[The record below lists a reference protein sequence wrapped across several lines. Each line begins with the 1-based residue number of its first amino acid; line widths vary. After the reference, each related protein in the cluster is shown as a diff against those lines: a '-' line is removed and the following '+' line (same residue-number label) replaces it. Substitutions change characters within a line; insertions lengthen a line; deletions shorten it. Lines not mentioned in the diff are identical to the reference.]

1 MSAVSRYHCA
11 SEPSPPAAGATHG
24 GALEIPINEAGFMPT
39 SGLDPTGKV
48 FQYRDSIFRGIY
60 AAAAD
65 FYRAL
70 FSGSFR
76 DELIRAGLID
86 TQISPHRMQGFD
98 LLVQQP
104 LIPVVSYASEWS
116 SRMLKDAAELTCN
129 LEQTLRSGGYT
140 LRDGHPWNI
149 LFDRCRPVFV
159 DIGSIVEK
167 QPSARSPFFLYDFR
181 STFLYPLLLNTNGL
195 GDIAYAMMVSFLS
208 TDARGT
214 FDFPIFRLLL
224 GSMPLRQ
231 WVFHRR
237 RSRRIDRVWPRDE
250 TKGLDLLMDQID
262 AIDTDDL
269 SGRDRAGTS
278 RAAGPGT
285 GDVSGVLHKALD
297 DVMATY
303 APSTV
308 LDIGAGS
315 GRATEIAL
323 AHGARVI
330 AADIDDAKVTRL
342 YHRFRQSGGDV
353 YPVRMDFCSPNMDHG
368 PWAICTA
375 ATKRFRS
382 QMVLLLNLIE
392 RLVQFRFLSFDRI
405 ARYLADFTQKWALV
419 EFVGAQ
425 HPKLCKSGNRRITS
439 GNYTIDALRRSL
451 KRYFDSATVYT
462 QIEPERWLL
471 LCEDPKVVPAHEPVN
486 EWTK

>member
-1 MSAVSRYHCA
+1 MNTVCRIDNAEAA
-11 SEPSPPAAGATHG
+11 SPDSTGPNNHE
-24 GALEIPINEAGFMPT
+24 ALMIPVENAHFMPT

-48 FQYRDSIFRGIY
+48 FRYRDSIFRGIH
-60 AAAAD
+60 ATAAD

-76 DELIRAGLID
+76 DEIIQAGLID
-86 TQISPHRMQGFD
+86 TRISSHRMQGYD
-98 LLVQQP
+98 LLLEQP

-116 SRMLKDAAELTCN
+116 SRMLKDAAQLTCN
-129 LEQTLRSGGYT
+129 LEKTLRTGGFT

-149 LFDRCRPVFV
+149 LFDQCRPVFV
-159 DIGSIVEK
+159 DIGSIVER
-167 QPSARSPFFLYDFR
+167 QPSARNLFFLYDFR
-181 STFLYPLLLNTNGL
+181 STFLYPLLLNSSGL
-195 GDIAYAMMVSFLS
+195 SDISYSMMVSFLS

-214 FDFPIFRLLL
+214 FDFPIFRLLF
-224 GSMPLRQ
+224 GSMPFRQ
-231 WVFHRR
+231 WVYHRR
-237 RSRRIDRVWPRDE
+237 RNKRIDRIWPRDE
-250 TKGLDLLMDQID
+250 AKGLDLLMRQID
-262 AIDTDDL
+262 AIDTDDI
-269 SGRDRAGTS
+269 SGMDKAGTS
-278 RAAGPGT
+278 YSAAQGAS
-285 GDVSGVLHKALD
+285 DESGRVLHKVLD

-315 GRATEIAL
+315 GWATEIAL

-330 AADIDDAKVTRL
+330 AADIDDAKVTRMYL
-342 YHRFRQSGGDV
+342 RFRQSGGDV
-353 YPVRMDFCSPNMDHG
+353 YPVRMDFCSPSLDHG

-375 ATKRFRS
+375 ATKRFQS
-382 QMVLLLNLIE
+382 QMVLLLNLID

-405 ARYLADFTQKWALV
+405 ARYLAGFTHKWALV

-425 HPKLCKSGNRRITS
+425 HPKLRESGNRRITS

-451 KRYFDSATVYT
+451 KRYFNSATIHT

-471 LCEDPKVVPAHEPVN
+471 LCEDPKVAADKSWN
-486 EWTK
+486 E

>member
-1 MSAVSRYHCA
+1 MSAVSQHDCA
-11 SEPSPPAAGATHG
+11 SAPRSRTAGAHDG
-24 GALEIPINEAGFMPT
+24 GAPEIPMTEVGFMPT

-48 FQYRDSIFRGIY
+48 FQYHDSIFRGIY
-60 AAAAD
+60 PAAAA
-65 FYRAL
+65 FYRTL

-86 TQISPHRMQGFD
+86 TRISPLRMQGFD
-98 LLVQQP
+98 LLLQQP
-104 LIPVVSYASEWS
+104 LVPVVSYASEWS
-116 SRMLKDAAELTCN
+116 SRMLKDAAALTGT
-129 LEQTLRSGGYT
+129 LEQTLRTAGYT

-167 QPSARSPFFLYDFR
+167 QPSVRSPFFLYDFR
-181 STFLYPLLLNTNGL
+181 STFLYPLLLNTSGL
-195 GDIAYAMMVSFLS
+195 SDIAYAMMVSFLS
-208 TDARGT
+208 TDARGK

-224 GSMPLRQ
+224 GSLPLRQ

-237 RSRRIDRVWPRDE
+237 RNRRIDRVWPRDE
-250 TKGLDLLMDQID
+250 TKGLNLLMDQID
-262 AIDTDDL
+262 AIDTDAL
-269 SGRDRAGTS
+269 SGREWNGTS
-278 RAAGPGT
+278 RAAAPGS
-285 GDVSGVLHKALD
+285 GDESQTVLHKALD
-297 DVMATY
+297 DVMTTY
-303 APSTV
+303 TPSTV
-308 LDIGAGS
+308 LDIGAGN

-342 YHRFRQSGGDV
+342 YRRFRQSGDAV

-382 QMVLLLNLIE
+382 QMVLLLNLID

-405 ARYLADFTQKWALV
+405 ARYLAGFTQKWALV

-425 HPKLCKSGNRRITS
+425 HPKLRKSGNRRITS
-439 GNYTIDALRRSL
+439 GNYTIDALRGSL
-451 KRYFDSATVYT
+451 KHYFNSVTVHT
-462 QIEPERWLL
+462 RIEPERWLL
-471 LCEDPKVVPAHEPVN
+471 LCEDPKVAAHKSWN
-486 EWTK
+486 E